1 MNSNLGKLIRK
12 ARRMR
17 DLTQEEVAQMAGISR
32 SLVASIET
40 GISTPSLATLKKIA
54 LALDIPSSELS
65 AALLIESKQEAPQ

>member
-1 MNSNLGKLIRK
+1 MTSNLGKLIRK

-65 AALLIESKQEAPQ
+65 AALLIESKQEAPR

>member
-1 MNSNLGKLIRK
+1 MSSNLGKLIRK

-65 AALLIESKQEAPQ
+65 AALLIESKQEAPR

>member
-1 MNSNLGKLIRK
+1 MSSNLGKLIRK

>member
-1 MNSNLGKLIRK
+1 MSSNLGRLIRK